1 MTDSYLILAHIIG
14 ISQIFISCYA
24 AYYLL
29 GRKMCTQQQML
40 QASGLVTALAL
51 VGIFLHRYITFLP
64 PLFYCPFSL
73 LVVGLCGKY
82 MLGFRIGRA
91 LGAMGLFFLFELLL
105 MILLFCAAP
114 EVSV

>member
-1 MTDSYLILAHIIG
+1 
-14 ISQIFISCYA
+14 
-24 AYYLL
+24 
-29 GRKMCTQQQML
+29 
-40 QASGLVTALAL
+40 
-51 VGIFLHRYITFLP
+51 
-64 PLFYCPFSL
+64 
-73 LVVGLCGKY
+73 

>member
-1 MTDSYLILAHIIG
+1 MTDFYLITAHIVG

-40 QASGLVTALAL
+40 QASGLVTGLLL

-91 LGAMGLFFLFELLL
+91 LGAMGLFFLFEFLL

-114 EVSV
+114 EISV